1 MKGGIERVLVE
12 KANWMAKHDHK
23 VMFLTYEQGNHSFSF
38 ELCDQVELRDLD
50 CRYFTIYKQP
60 YLLRPFYAM
69 MMRFRFSS
77 LLYQQIRDFQADAIV
92 IPHNVNEYYEVL
104 VSIGK
109 RIPVILEMHSSSVE
123 ITEKIKSVKER
134 VRLFSFKRLLG
145 ECKMVITLN
154 RHDAAFC
161 SNYCKSVMVIPN
173 PLNCYPEN
181 IISEK
186 VPGKIILPARL
197 HHIKRIDR
205 LVEAFGLMAC

>member
-1 MKGGIERVLVE
+1 MRIIFLLRSVVMKGGIERVLVE

-104 VSIGK
+104 VSILARLMCISLDSRFEK
-109 RIPVILEMHSSSVE
+109 IRSSVSCWWKRTLALPSRFSIPTMRSP
-123 ITEKIKSVKER
+123 ITA
-134 VRLFSFKRLLG
+134 
-145 ECKMVITLN
+145 T
-154 RHDAAFC
+154 
-161 SNYCKSVMVIPN
+161 
-173 PLNCYPEN
+173 
-181 IISEK
+181 
-186 VPGKIILPARL
+186 PGL
-197 HHIKRIDR
+197 
-205 LVEAFGLMAC
+205 